1 MCHLRAEVTG
11 NRITLTSKFCS
22 PLNWVRRKHILDKV
36 TQVHHWHWVL
46 EHFDAIIR
54 TAIGEKM
61 HLQKVAKHFNFCA
74 TVEQLEIMVTKQY
87 KLDCFLKYSKNWISS
102 INTGVQFLLNHSN
115 VIFIRYLNK
124 CNKLQMR
131 SPASHMLSYSLL
143 EATSNT
149 FHFNESQR
157 FLWHSTATRRVV
169 S

>member
-1 MCHLRAEVTG
+1 MLSNVRAGVTG

-22 PLNWVRRKHILDKV
+22 PLHWDRRKHILDKV

-46 EHFDAIIR
+46 QHFDPIIR

-61 HLQKVAKHFNFCA
+61 PLTEGSQAFQFLCYSG
-74 TVEQLEIMVTKQY
+74 TVRN
-87 KLDCFLKYSKNWISS
+87 YSDQVVQTRLLPLWKIELVL

-115 VIFIRYLNK
+115 VIFICFLNK

-131 SPASHMLSYSLL
+131 SPASHMVSYSLL
-143 EATSNT
+143 GATLNT
-149 FHFNESQR
+149 FSFNESQR
-157 FLWHSTATRRVV
+157 FLWHSTATRRAV